1 MSETGGITASSL
13 AITEKK
19 PQRTGGCVG
28 IFFQLFDW
36 NRRFAKKKLFSK
48 KLLPPVRLKQG
59 SKKFGGDEKQPKH
72 RLIADENSGGFPN
85 IIKSNSKG
93 CSVYSEKKHEMRSP
107 GLVARLMGLDSM
119 PAVPKEKPKKVSF
132 NESAGNKEEKF
143 GCDTG
148 GFEGEEQSFVK
159 MGAKQELRPQK
170 LQKTGL
176 SERRP
181 VTRFGAEALQ
191 IKSMLSRSR
200 KHHPK
205 LATPLKSSRNVAG
218 RNASRLIGVASKI
231 LEPGMQ
237 KSRGKYALPCSDTLR
252 RPSAVLQ
259 EHPMSSTPGNS
270 EFSSYYTGTANAL
283 KGTSCQHC
291 GHSLDI
297 LDSIPSQEE
306 EPSII
311 PSPVSNCIE
320 HCQDS
325 ESSKPRVPIF
335 YSQEQKERA
344 HQGPLYSAAVEEE
357 LCSAGGRFE
366 KNPVN
371 RGQMPQQLT
380 SQECQPSHG
389 SSHGHVHRTQKPN
402 QMFPGRDRVPQR
414 ARSSSLQS
422 NRVTSAANSVNET
435 KNFVALNKALNG
447 SSTRMRMPTK
457 SDSCAFESERRFCN
471 RRTESLSPVRKRRSV
486 NVTRQG
492 ESSEFTN
499 FNLGK
504 GLSGSSNSMSG
515 KETVHPVRSMN
526 RAYTD
531 RKSPYPQETGQN
543 GSRQKVNDIVSFTFK
558 SPVKQKAEVQGEAIG
573 RRFQTNSCS
582 DRTPGKLELKEN
594 NGSICSE
601 EPPFALR
608 GDTLGAILEQKLK
621 ELTCQ
626 EVELAQG
633 GTTSR
638 KTTAVILQELI
649 SALTAERQFHE
660 DDFIVRSNGKSDIS
674 HPESTH
680 HYYSPTKFQATAKSA
695 TTPAAYNRD
704 INHFSPGSVLEGS
717 FSNNSY
723 VSSSL
728 DGNSISGDKV
738 IADSLYFCDESCS
751 FNPDADLLDSATSL
765 ATGKCYRTLVSD
777 LVNNITAVLQKI
789 NLFNGDLR
797 GSKLDYAKE
806 ILLNAELVLG
816 DASWSSSSLD
826 TGFSVT
832 QFLLEELETLASV
845 MLMRFDDLLGLEN
858 AKHGSQLKQFIFD
871 CVLEVVDSKLS
882 RYSKSG
888 FGAWTKLPPCMNTE
902 ILLFEILGEVKLWM
916 AMTGLIHD
924 DKIEWDMSHSLGKWT
939 DFEVEVFENGVEI
952 DRQILQNLVDEVVM
966 DFCTVL

>member
-1 MSETGGITASSL
+1 MSESGGITASSL

-19 PQRTGGCVG
+19 PQRSGGCVG

-132 NESAGNKEEKF
+132 NESSTGNKEEKF

-148 GFEGEEQSFVK
+148 RFGDEEQSFVK

-200 KHHPK
+200 KQHHRK
-205 LATPLKSSRNVAG
+205 LATPLKSPRNVAG
-218 RNASRLIGVASKI
+218 RNASRLIGVATKI

-237 KSRGKYALPCSDTLR
+237 KSRGKYALP
-252 RPSAVLQ
+252 RPPAVLQ
-259 EHPMSSTPGNS
+259 EHPISSTPGNCNS
-270 EFSSYYTGTANAL
+270 EFSSYYSGTANPL
-283 KGTSCQHC
+283 KGTSCKHC

-306 EPSII
+306 QPFII

-325 ESSKPRVPIF
+325 ERSMPRVPVF
-335 YSQEQKERA
+335 YSQEQKEWA
-344 HQGPLYSAAVEEE
+344 HQGPLYSSAVEEE
-357 LCSAGGRFE
+357 LCSSGGRFE
-366 KNPVN
+366 KNPVT
-371 RGQMPQQLT
+371 RGQMPQKLT
-380 SQECQPSHG
+380 SQECQLSH
-389 SSHGHVHRTQKPN
+389 SSSQKPN

-414 ARSSSLQS
+414 ERSSSLQS

-447 SSTRMRMPTK
+447 SARMRVPTK

-504 GLSGSSNSMSG
+504 GLSGSSKNW
-515 KETVHPVRSMN
+515 
-526 RAYTD
+526 AYTD
-531 RKSPYPQETGQN
+531 RKSPYPQETGEN
-543 GSRQKVNDIVSFTFK
+543 GSRQKANDIVSFTFK
-558 SPVKQKAEVQGEAIG
+558 SPVKQKAGVQGEAIG
-573 RRFQTNSCS
+573 RRFQANSCS
-582 DRTPGKLELKEN
+582 DRTPGKLVLKEN

-601 EPPFALR
+601 EPPFGLR

-626 EVELAQG
+626 EVELAEG
-633 GTTSR
+633 SR

-649 SALTAERQFHE
+649 SALTAERQFPE
-660 DDFIVRSNGKSDIS
+660 DDFIVRSNGKTDIS
-674 HPESTH
+674 HHDYTPM
-680 HYYSPTKFQATAKSA
+680 KFQATAKSA
-695 TTPAAYNRD
+695 TTPAGYNQD

-723 VSSSL
+723 ISSSL
-728 DGNSISGDKV
+728 DGNSISGDKL
-738 IADSLYFCDESCS
+738 IADSLYSCDE
-751 FNPDADLLDSATSL
+751 FLDSATSL
-765 ATGKCYRTLVSD
+765 ATGKCYRTLASE
-777 LVNNITAVLQKI
+777 LFNNISAVLQKI

-797 GSKLDYAKE
+797 GSKLEYSKE

-816 DASWSSSSLD
+816 LLD

-832 QFLLEELETLASV
+832 QFVLEELETLASV
-845 MLMRFDDLLGLEN
+845 MLMRFRDLLGLEN

-871 CVLEVVDSKLS
+871 CVLEVVDTKVS

-888 FGAWTKLPPCMNTE
+888 FRAWTKLPACMNTE
-902 ILLFEILGEVKLWM
+902 MLVFEILGEVKRWM

-939 DFEVEVFENGVEI
+939 DFEVEVFENGGEI
-952 DRQILQNLVDEVVM
+952 DRQILQSLVDEVVM
-966 DFCTVL
+966 DLCTVV